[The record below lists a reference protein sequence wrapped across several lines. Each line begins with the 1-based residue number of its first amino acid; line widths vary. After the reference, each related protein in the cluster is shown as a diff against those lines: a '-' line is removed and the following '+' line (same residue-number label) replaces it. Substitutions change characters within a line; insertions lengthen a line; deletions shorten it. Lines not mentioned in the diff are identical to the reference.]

1 MCVRAHL
8 SVSVSCIST
17 CRRLHSNA
25 TMCSSCVLRYS
36 MNCSHPSRMIFFGC
50 CTDLLLLHS
59 CAISHLCAQHT
70 CVSCACAG
78 LCVCSCTRGIL
89 FRMPKLAFRGPLP
102 CSPAPPPAP
111 PQTSSASQLAGALAG
126 CLQDAC
132 GCRELTVLALGRQG
146 SCCSAQP
153 SGRLNASACAKSKQ
167 IDEQNLS
174 CAHLSL
180 VALPP
185 VRDDCSRRTAA
196 RLLHANLRGPT
207 FPLKGATLPAGM
219 RGTPIDV
226 IPLNCLCGWC
236 SVDGNGWARWGR
248 GCPPFN
254 AL

>member
-1 MCVRAHL
+1 MRVMRMCRPVCLFLHARDPVQDAKA
-8 SVSVSCIST
+8 
-17 CRRLHSNA
+17 RLPGPA
-25 TMCSSCVLRYS
+25 
-36 MNCSHPSRMIFFGC
+36 P
-50 CTDLLLLHS
+50 LLP
-59 CAISHLCAQHT
+59 
-70 CVSCACAG
+70 
-78 LCVCSCTRGIL
+78 R
-89 FRMPKLAFRGPLP
+89 
-102 CSPAPPPAP
+102 SPARP

-236 SVDGNGWARWGR
+236 TLMETDGQGGVGDARPSMPCKLPALAGES
-248 GCPPFN
+248 GCCRAWQQRRLGCAGHGLISHWHRPRCCGAVPVSLLRIG
-254 AL
+254 ASARASGPCGAAVVPSW